1 MPPKLEAKK
10 QIEQCK
16 DSIIQTRNQKKVAEA
31 NARAVEEEIRAN
43 TNAERAEDL
52 ELQLGALKA
61 ELNLLTQGYEEME
74 KELADRVDD
83 YNNIYGEEVVMMSMD
98 SIAQLAELLNKQP
111 KRDEMMDK
119 FSEIYS
125 HQRKTDIPL
134 FDGIVSKEKLI
145 EDWLREGL
153 RVARTAGWS
162 DEMKLRMLSDRLTK
176 MALRFHEEL
185 IKKKPNMTFA
195 EWKKEMKAGFKNDAE
210 IERRKKELSNFKQ
223 TPSHR
228 VRDFISLIDE
238 QYIRAYGKKLAES
251 KDPDVIQLRENTKK
265 DIVYKGLLPPIAEEL
280 WHRTSASTSYD
291 ELIKLAKEVEE
302 ILNRKALLR
311 PELTIN
317 KIAASE
323 DLEEEFDGLTIDEI
337 NSSSQITSATPLEVY
352 QANPQRYTNLSRR
365 EQDGYGYDTCERH
378 IVNSINT
385 STSKNNR
392 DFKPV
397 TGQSSQQ
404 WRGSSAEYR
413 PNARPD
419 TPISRHS
426 RQPDYPRRFQPRQ
439 PAATEFRNP
448 VRRQLN
454 FGRSQTEESS
464 SRPWMPRRTTGHQ
477 ASSSPDLRSNFR
489 RPFPPGESNGRN
501 YSVPKDYKYN
511 NQTFRSFRTNRFAP
525 HGARSEA
532 TPNHSK
538 SDSSEAPHFSGK
550 CYGCG
555 TEGHIRRNCP
565 QPERLQRGW
574 SNRLSN

>member
-16 DSIIQTRNQKKVAEA
+16 DSIVLTRNQKKVAEA

-83 YNNIYGEEVVMMSMD
+83 YNNTYGEEVIMMNMD
-98 SIAQLAELLNKQP
+98 TIAQLAELLNKQP

-251 KDPDVIQLRENTKK
+251 KDPDVVQLRENTKK
-265 DIVYKGLLPPIAEEL
+265 R
-280 WHRTSASTSYD
+280 HR
-291 ELIKLAKEVEE
+291 L
-302 ILNRKALLR
+302 
-311 PELTIN
+311 
-317 KIAASE
+317 
-323 DLEEEFDGLTIDEI
+323 
-337 NSSSQITSATPLEVY
+337 
-352 QANPQRYTNLSRR
+352 
-365 EQDGYGYDTCERH
+365 
-378 IVNSINT
+378 
-385 STSKNNR
+385 
-392 DFKPV
+392 
-397 TGQSSQQ
+397 
-404 WRGSSAEYR
+404 
-413 PNARPD
+413 
-419 TPISRHS
+419 
-426 RQPDYPRRFQPRQ
+426 
-439 PAATEFRNP
+439 
-448 VRRQLN
+448 
-454 FGRSQTEESS
+454 
-464 SRPWMPRRTTGHQ
+464 
-477 ASSSPDLRSNFR
+477 
-489 RPFPPGESNGRN
+489 
-501 YSVPKDYKYN
+501 
-511 NQTFRSFRTNRFAP
+511 
-525 HGARSEA
+525 
-532 TPNHSK
+532 
-538 SDSSEAPHFSGK
+538 
-550 CYGCG
+550 
-555 TEGHIRRNCP
+555 
-565 QPERLQRGW
+565 
-574 SNRLSN
+574 